1 MEISEPQICKPWFSL
16 VSSIA
21 LTTCEKYGSSPT
33 NQPGIGAHGPDHPWS
48 ISDMVPAWIY
58 CGKTTQCQKPSPK

>member
-1 MEISEPQICKPWFSL
+1 MEISETQICKLWFSL

-33 NQPGIGAHGPDHPWS
+33 NQPGIRAHGPDHPWS
-48 ISDMVPAWIY
+48 ISDMVLD
-58 CGKTTQCQKPSPK
+58 